1 MSRNKLYYYFFVVF
15 FDKLYI
21 IIVTGAPTP
30 LNDVSNGSTFYY
42 GGIMQ
47 LQTPKTYQQQI
58 QKLKNKNIVITD
70 DSVAQELLQKV
81 NYYRLKGYL
90 LPFVIKGQKSVLFQ

>member
-1 MSRNKLYYYFFVVF
+1 
-15 FDKLYI
+15 
-21 IIVTGAPTP
+21 
-30 LNDVSNGSTFYY
+30 
-42 GGIMQ
+42 MQ

-70 DSVAQELLQKV
+70 ASVAQELLQKV

-90 LPFVIKGQKSVLFQ
+90 LPFVIKGQKKCFIPVTIERLQGIYLGNH